1 MYKMINSMLFNAKS
15 YVPAPRRKPIPCAV
29 ELDLEGGVAVRDKT
43 RLYASTKFGLKAQGP
58 WRPAAPGSRGVGRL
72 GRAGR
77 PAIQLTRS
85 MPPLASKVET
95 RPHSTA
101 KR

>member
-1 MYKMINSMLFNAKS
+1 MYAGTTAQANS
-15 YVPAPRRKPIPCAV
+15 
-29 ELDLEGGVAVRDKT
+29 VRWSWTWRAAWPSDKT

-101 KR
+101 